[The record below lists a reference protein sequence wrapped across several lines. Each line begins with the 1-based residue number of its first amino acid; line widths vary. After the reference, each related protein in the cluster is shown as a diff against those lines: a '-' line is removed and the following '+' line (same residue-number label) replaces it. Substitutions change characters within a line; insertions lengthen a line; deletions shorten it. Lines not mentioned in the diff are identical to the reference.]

1 MKYKI
6 IVLIL
11 LVAVLAGIFAVKSG
25 NGRIAGDSTRNID
38 VSRSSASLIEQ
49 ARQKGQPAWL
59 LFHSTT

>member
-1 MKYKI
+1 LKYKI

-38 VSRSSASLIEQ
+38 VSRSSVSLIEQ

>member
-38 VSRSSASLIEQ
+38 VSRSSVSLIEQ